1 MSAIAASSTVSTAI
15 SIAAVVVVL
24 SWVAL
29 FVILLGSYAAI
40 VLARKARRRSATDP
54 TAGGGAG
61 QGTRANRQP
70 TRGQTA
76 GVPPADLDALRRSD
90 PTFDEQLLLDAA
102 QTAALLMFVAVA
114 TGDEAPIAR
123 VVTNSYWHT
132 PQGRI
137 LQTVA
142 RDRRTEDEFAR
153 DNPRGSRARQQTIP
167 IDYQA
172 SAPELTT
179 VQLGSHEEVHVRVAF
194 GQLAAIIR
202 PGAGAL
208 ADSAAAASL
217 TSGFV
222 NIGRSVAAQ
231 AADGTQQ
238 NVSWGGSD
246 GHYDLTFVR
255 PAGAQTDPAAALADR
270 TCTTCGATYRS
281 ELATACQHCGTARPV
296 PWGQWQLA
304 AADPAS

>member
-1 MSAIAASSTVSTAI
+1 MTGLAASTVSTAI
-15 SIAAVVVVL
+15 SIAAFVVVL

-29 FVILLGSYAAI
+29 FAILLGSYAAI
-40 VLARKARRRSATDP
+40 VLARKARHRSAANP
-54 TAGGGAG
+54 APG
-61 QGTRANRQP
+61 QGTGQEAHGVPRQP
-70 TRGQTA
+70 TRGPGS
-76 GVPPADLDALRRSD
+76 GVPPAGLDAIRQAD
-90 PTFDEQLLLDAA
+90 PNFDEQLLLDAA

-123 VVTNSYWHT
+123 VVTKSYWHT

-142 RDRRTEDEFAR
+142 RDRRTEGEFAR

-179 VQLGSHEEVHVRVAF
+179 VQLGGRQEVHVRVAF

-208 ADSAAAASL
+208 ADSAAAKSL

-222 NIGRSVAAQ
+222 SMGKSVAAQ
-231 AADGTQQ
+231 AADGTRQ
-238 NVSWGGSD
+238 NVSWVGSE

-255 PAGAQTDPAAALADR
+255 PAGAQTDPAAALAER

-304 AADPAS
+304 AAYPAN